1 VTSRDGRTLAVQRR
15 QIWIN
20 VGVRMYSGGVILINV
35 EGVTRDYVVDLLIS
49 RPDCGKESSLIFSL
63 VLRALPLIYH
73 PPAARK
79 KHIRASTAAAVCCF
93 FAAPRFHNKKFEKC
107 LYCFRGARGS
117 SSIYLF
123 LLLPSPFCV
132 FASEMLQ
139 CASYAAHCR
148 ARGTF

>member
-1 VTSRDGRTLAVQRR
+1 
-15 QIWIN
+15 
-20 VGVRMYSGGVILINV
+20 MYSGGVILINV

-49 RPDCGKESSLIFSL
+49 RPDCGKESSLIFPL
-63 VLRALPLIYH
+63 VLRALPLYLS
-73 PPAARK
+73 PASRRK
-79 KHIRASTAAAVCCF
+79 KSISERRRLLLCAGF